1 MLDRRGKLSGS
12 VLLGAQKEAWAYL
25 ERGVMVDTDKASL
38 IRYTDNSQDLEIID
52 PIQTEATWRA

>member
-38 IRYTDNSQDLEIID
+38 IR
-52 PIQTEATWRA
+52 